1 MCRTAAATRWSG
13 AIVSRRLTIAIGAIL
28 AVWLLLASLA
38 GRDFK
43 PPRRP
48 YGAFSMFAIE
58 KHAEGSFMYVM
69 RFDRH
74 AGIADTDEHPE
85 RSPIEIF
92 ENELRLG
99 PAHSRTSDIGERG
112 HGRYRHAETALYFST
127 SDNTDPRSNGRNYSW
142 TYGPLQSD
150 FKRR

>member
-1 MCRTAAATRWSG
+1 MHRTAATIRLSG
-13 AIVSRRLTIAIGAIL
+13 AIVSQRLTMAIGAIL
-28 AVWLLLASLA
+28 AIWFLLAGLV

-48 YGAFSMFAIE
+48 YGTFSMFAIE
-58 KHAEGSFMYVM
+58 KHAEGSFMYVV

-74 AGIADTDEHPE
+74 AAIADTDENPE

-92 ENELRLG
+92 ENEHRLG
-99 PAHSRTSDIGERG
+99 PAHSRTSDIGELG
-112 HGRYRHAETALYFST
+112 HGRYRHTETALYFST

-142 TYGPLQSD
+142 TYGPFQSD